1 MPTVPE
7 GMIKVIG
14 GPTMSGGVIVK
25 ITVNGKGGHGSS
37 PHVVKDPITAANAL
51 FSNLHVIKSR

>member
-1 MPTVPE
+1 
-7 GMIKVIG
+7 
-14 GPTMSGGVIVK
+14 MSGGVIVK